1 MEVNRLALNKFSLE
15 HMKGHNDREAK
26 AEDLSLEA
34 RLNVECDE
42 MAKNAVRGSMTRE
55 LRHKT
60 QELPLEKACVFIA
73 GRKQTSDLKKRPE
86 EANRSSTGEG
96 LLHNQGK

>member
-1 MEVNRLALNKFSLE
+1 MNRLALNKYSLE
-15 HMKGHNDREAK
+15 HMMGHQDRTAR

-42 MAKNAVRGSMTRE
+42 MANDAVSGLMTRE
-55 LRHKT
+55 LRHKI

-73 GRKQTSDLKKRPE
+73 GRKQTSGPKKDPKK
-86 EANRSSTGEG
+86 
-96 LLHNQGK
+96 QI